1 MGDFVWLMDWA
12 ISIRV
17 LDIRQ
22 RHFTT
27 TFLLVD
33 SLLTD
38 ITKKLQLFAD
48 VAVILA
54 KAGIQ
59 TSKPIT

>member
-1 MGDFVWLMDWA
+1 
-12 ISIRV
+12 
-17 LDIRQ
+17 
-22 RHFTT
+22 
-27 TFLLVD
+27 LVD